1 MRRPAHTLDPYD
13 GFDPRDVATYTVAEA
28 AHYLWLPERTLS
40 TWVYPREYPTKSG
53 RAKARPV
60 VPAADPKNRL
70 LSFVN
75 LLELHV
81 LAAIRRQHGVKMGDI
96 RHAVGYLERRFGHE
110 HPLVQADMATD
121 GQDLFVS
128 HLGELVNIT
137 KEGQLAMR
145 ELLTAHLRRIERD
158 ARGLAIRLY
167 PFTRRGEASADA
179 PRFVSIDPR
188 VAFGRPVLAGTR
200 IPTTE
205 VAERFT
211 AGEPMGALVREY
223 GRPAAEIEEA
233 IRCEFRPAA

>member
-1 MRRPAHTLDPYD
+1 M
-13 GFDPRDVATYTVAEA
+13 
-28 AHYLWLPERTLS
+28 
-40 TWVYPREYPTKSG
+40 YPREYPTKSG

-70 LSFVN
+70 LSFVH

-158 ARGLAIRLY
+158 ERGLAIRLY
-167 PFTRRGEASADA
+167 PFTRRGTRKDAARRSATWSLH
-179 PRFVSIDPR
+179 RSR
-188 VAFGRPVLAGTR
+188 HSLRGRGPHRGAGSQ
-200 IPTTE
+200 
-205 VAERFT
+205 
-211 AGEPMGALVREY
+211 
-223 GRPAAEIEEA
+223 AAKS
-233 IRCEFRPAA
+233 